1 MNQQL
6 IRPGTL
12 VVLISVFG
20 FLCFTAACAPGDD
33 SQKGPL
39 TPADVSKRL
48 QEELIKAK
56 PGGVI
61 VLPAGK
67 FQFDRTLS
75 LTVGKVTIRG
85 QGIDNTALSFKG
97 QTAGSAGM
105 LVKADDFTIEDL
117 AIEDAAGDALKI
129 DGGTNI
135 TIRRVRVEWTDGPKT
150 TNGPYG
156 LYPVNCSNVLIEEC
170 VAIGASDAGI
180 YVGQSDGVIV
190 RRNRAEKNVAAIEIE
205 NTKHADVYDNTVT
218 GNTGGVMV
226 FNLPDLPTQGGG
238 FVRVFNNKIIGNNT
252 ENFAPKSQTVYNLA
266 TGTGMLVM
274 AVKNVEI
281 FNNEIRDNGSA
292 SINIVSYL
300 SASSAKEIKNP
311 NYNPY
316 TASIYV
322 HDNRISG
329 GGKSPDSRLPKWQ
342 ALGKAAGGSLADI
355 IYDGIIEPQQGKSA
369 TSATPANPAEAKIC
383 LANNGDA
390 SFLNFDGAG
399 GFKKMSREAKAH
411 QCTLPPL
418 PEIKLSRDGAAAGVA
433 ANVGGG
439 K

>member
-6 IRPGTL
+6 CRPGTL
-12 VVLISVFG
+12 ALLIFLFG
-20 FLCFTAACAPGDD
+20 SLCFAAACAPADVT
-33 SQKGPL
+33 QKGPL
-39 TPADVSKRL
+39 AAADVSKRL

-61 VLPAGK
+61 ELPAGK

-75 LTVGKVTIRG
+75 LSVAKVTVRG
-85 QGIDNTALSFKG
+85 QGIDKTTLSFKG

-418 PEIKLSRDGAAAGVA
+418 PEIKLARDGAAAGVA